1 MSSMP
6 KPRPVFIAALRREIA
21 AVVKN
26 KGWHEDHSKHGRHI
40 HIYVHEHAIVTC
52 AGMGAARASLAIE
65 AALALGPASE
75 LISVGFAG
83 ACDLRFHVGDVIH
96 PTILIDARTGER
108 FFLADPSTTEAAEIV
123 VTVAAPAGVMAKH
136 RLGISYSASAV
147 DMEAAAVARIA
158 LARELPFFAI
168 KAISDEADFELPDMQ
183 QFSTE
188 DGQFQES
195 EFGVYVALRPWLWK
209 SVLSM
214 AKGSRLAAERL
225 RAEIEAHIQQHRGQE
240 Q

>member
-1 MSSMP
+1 MTSTP

-21 AVVKN
+21 AVVKGE
-26 KGWHEDHSKHGRHI
+26 GWHDDHSKHARSI
-40 HIYVHEHAIVTC
+40 HVYVHEDAIVTC
-52 AGMGAARASLAIE
+52 AGMGTARASLAIE

-83 ACDLRFHVGDVIH
+83 ACDPRFHIGDVIH
-96 PTILIDARTGER
+96 PSILIDARTGER
-108 FFLADPSTTEAAEIV
+108 FFLAEPTTTDAAEIV
-123 VTVAAPAGVMAKH
+123 VTVADPAGPVAKQ
-136 RLGISYSASAV
+136 RLSISYSASAV

-158 LARELPFFAI
+158 QAHGLPFSAI
-168 KAISDEADFELPDMQ
+168 KAISDEADFELPDLQ

-195 EFGVYVALRPWLWK
+195 EFGLYVAFRPWLWK
-209 SVLSM
+209 SVLTM

-225 RAEIEAHIQQHRGQE
+225 RTEIEAHIQQHRGQKS
-240 Q
+240 